1 MTIVVILHS
10 LKESL
15 AEPQVDLLSASENFP
30 EASQVQLFYILLPWL
45 PCCYGDCNAMVTGHL
60 KYFLFVNY
68 NLESYNIQVSS
79 RKPFVYHCFLFG
91 PHCEK
96 NCLRGFRQSEF
107 QTSLLSYRD

>member
-45 PCCYGDCNAMVTGHL
+45 PCCYGDCYAMVTGHL

-68 NLESYNIQVSS
+68 NLEKYNIQVSS
-79 RKPFVYHCFLFG
+79 STPFVHRCFFLFICQIRV
-91 PHCEK
+91 P
-96 NCLRGFRQSEF
+96 
-107 QTSLLSYRD
+107 TSSGNHGKPGKSLK